1 MANVSAPTF
10 QMRKTK
16 VQSMDLNCPKPESES
31 FASAG
36 GALTSQAVRN
46 PAIAKL
52 RDRA

>member
-1 MANVSAPTF
+1 MANVSAPTL

-16 VQSMDLNCPKPESES
+16 VQRVVLNCPKPESES
-31 FASAG
+31 FTSAG
-36 GALTSQAVRN
+36 GALTSQDVRN